1 VDIIISF
8 MHHLV
13 NIGFLGEK
21 FKVTLTG
28 VKQCMLLEGNSCYDY
43 FNDPFCRQASK
54 GCRYPT
60 SRLQTALTEKQNK
73 HQLPLSYDM
82 ILSIKNTYWDVS
94 NGCNDP
100 NQRYRC
106 GIFLCLEMGYD
117 AGKRVG
123 NLTHRTSSS
132 EEDHCI
138 RTSHVQFVFS
148 TSSLYRGTPILSA
161 GPEFREFMLKYRP
174 PFTVISKA
182 KLHFH
187 TQKSTAIYVIKPTE
201 ALFVGRNT
209 QMESDL
215 DRLVLWSV
223 WNWNDSSDEF
233 FTRRIRDGVEKK
245 LLRNDVSTAIKEM
258 AIKNNLD
265 PARFNSHSMR
275 RGFVTATDYYR
286 KLQPTNPKVNY
297 DRGGWSKKSKG
308 PDRNYTQAE
317 VYGALSYPSSI
328 FTLDHVWLLGGG
340 SVEQVGTEEE
350 TNGT

>member
-1 VDIIISF
+1 MEKIRHKFLQTSVKKSTKRTYNKSWKLWEEYVNINYSDLTTPSLSGIKKEVGVDIIISF

-82 ILSIKNTYWDVS
+82 ILSIKKTYWDVS

-148 TSSLYRGTPILSA
+148 TSTLYRGTPILNA

-209 QMESDL
+209 QMESDYL

-223 WNWNDSSDEF
+223 WNWNDMGE
-233 FTRRIRDGVEKK
+233 RQ
-245 LLRNDVSTAIKEM
+245 
-258 AIKNNLD
+258 
-265 PARFNSHSMR
+265 
-275 RGFVTATDYYR
+275 GF
-286 KLQPTNPKVNY
+286 
-297 DRGGWSKKSKG
+297 
-308 PDRNYTQAE
+308 
-317 VYGALSYPSSI
+317 
-328 FTLDHVWLLGGG
+328 
-340 SVEQVGTEEE
+340 EQQQ
-350 TNGT
+350 